1 MSVFE
6 RKEGEAEEKGRE
18 RRGMEGEWE
27 EKGDS
32 WNKKYQSMNC
42 NVSFLFIYL
51 FFYIFKKFD

>member
-32 WNKKYQSMNC
+32 WNKKYQSIF
-42 NVSFLFIYL
+42 VFLYFFIYL
-51 FFYIFKKFD
+51 KSLIR